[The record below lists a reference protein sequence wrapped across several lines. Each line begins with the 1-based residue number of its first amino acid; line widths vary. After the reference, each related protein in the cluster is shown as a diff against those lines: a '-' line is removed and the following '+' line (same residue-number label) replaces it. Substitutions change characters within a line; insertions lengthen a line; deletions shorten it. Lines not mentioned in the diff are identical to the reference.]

1 MLSLGIVVAVQT
13 GEIDGLNSEVSE
25 LNEKVSSL
33 YDDLD
38 NADQVLETTIS
49 DYELAISAMKA
60 AQENVLSNTED
71 NQGLTQ
77 FWMDR
82 HEEKFE

>member
-1 MLSLGIVVAVQT
+1 M
-13 GEIDGLNSEVSE
+13 ED
-25 LNEKVSSL
+25 
-33 YDDLD
+33 
-38 NADQVLETTIS
+38 TIS
-49 DYELAISAMKA
+49 DYEHAISAMKA
-60 AQENVLSNTED
+60 AQENLLSNTDD